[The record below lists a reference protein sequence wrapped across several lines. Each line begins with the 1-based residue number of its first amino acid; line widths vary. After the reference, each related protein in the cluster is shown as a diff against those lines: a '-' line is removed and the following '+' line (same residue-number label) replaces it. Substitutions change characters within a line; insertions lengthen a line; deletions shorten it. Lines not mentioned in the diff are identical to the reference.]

1 VKKTNDQLQVTGPIL
16 ALDLGEKLVGT
27 AISDEML
34 ITTKRLP
41 PLKRSSWKKLLQD
54 IRNLVERFDAQT
66 IVVGLPLS
74 MDGTEGDAA
83 KNVRRLASNL
93 ARSVVQPVY
102 LQDERLTSF
111 AATENLKAEGQKP
124 EDIPAL
130 VDGEAA
136 ATILRDF
143 LVTDQER
150 MRVDP
155 SLADIKIRTQQT
167 NEAANTSDNRGGP
180 ARHGCSW
187 SLDLLRPPQTCSP
200 HENRTVHRNSQRN
213 VPELDRQ

>member
-1 VKKTNDQLQVTGPIL
+1 MKRTTDQLQVTGPIL

-27 AISDEML
+27 AISDERL

-54 IRNLVERFDAQT
+54 VRKLVERFDAKT
-66 IVVGLPLS
+66 IVVGLPLR

-83 KNVRRLASNL
+83 QNVRRIASNL
-93 ARSVVQPVY
+93 ARSVGQAVY

-111 AATENLKAEGQKP
+111 AATENLKAEGLKP

-130 VDGEAA
+130 VDGESAA
-136 ATILRDF
+136 MILRDF

-155 SLADIKIRTQQT
+155 DT
-167 NEAANTSDNRGGP
+167 
-180 ARHGCSW
+180 H
-187 SLDLLRPPQTCSP
+187 
-200 HENRTVHRNSQRN
+200 
-213 VPELDRQ
+213 

>member
-1 VKKTNDQLQVTGPIL
+1 VKRTKDDLQLTGPIL

-27 AISDEML
+27 AISDERL

-41 PLKRSSWKKLLQD
+41 PLKRSSWKRLLQD
-54 IRNLVERFDAQT
+54 VQKLIERFDAQM
-66 IVVGLPLS
+66 IVVGLPLR
-74 MDGTEGDAA
+74 MDGSEGDAA
-83 KNVRRLASNL
+83 QNVRRLASNL
-93 ARSVVQPVY
+93 ARSVAQPIY

-111 AATENLKAEGQKP
+111 EATENLKAEGLKP

-150 MRVDP
+150 VRVDP
-155 SLADIKIRTQQT
+155 SAVSKT
-167 NEAANTSDNRGGP
+167 
-180 ARHGCSW
+180 
-187 SLDLLRPPQTCSP
+187 
-200 HENRTVHRNSQRN
+200 ENQDTT
-213 VPELDRQ
+213 EE

>member
-1 VKKTNDQLQVTGPIL
+1 VNETNDQSLILGPIL
-16 ALDLGEKLVGT
+16 ALDLGEKLVG
-27 AISDEML
+27 AALSDERL

-41 PLKRSSWKKLLQD
+41 PLKRSNWKKLLQD
-54 IRNLVERFDAQT
+54 IRYLVERFDAQT
-66 IVVGLPLS
+66 IVVGLPLR

-83 KNVRRLASNL
+83 QNIHRLALNL

-111 AATENLKAEGQKP
+111 EATENLKAEGLKS

-150 MRVDP
+150 RRVDP
-155 SLADIKIRTQQT
+155 SAVTHTENQDT
-167 NEAANTSDNRGGP
+167 TS
-180 ARHGCSW
+180 
-187 SLDLLRPPQTCSP
+187 
-200 HENRTVHRNSQRN
+200 E
-213 VPELDRQ
+213 